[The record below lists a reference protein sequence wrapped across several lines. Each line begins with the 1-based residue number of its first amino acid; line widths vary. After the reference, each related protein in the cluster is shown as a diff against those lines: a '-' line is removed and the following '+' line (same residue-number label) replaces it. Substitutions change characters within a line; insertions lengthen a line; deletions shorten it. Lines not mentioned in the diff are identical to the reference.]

1 MIEIL
6 KGEENQHNRLTLL
19 AMIVLGVFLILVSNI
34 LIIRSKEETDLLSKQ
49 VLRFHVVA
57 NSDTTEDQLLKQKVK
72 DEIIEY
78 IEPLMSESKSLDETR
93 KILSE
98 ALPEIEK
105 ITRETIETWGKDYGV
120 HVTIDEANFPTKS
133 YGDIIL
139 PAGEYEACRI
149 IIGEGRG
156 ENWWCVMY
164 PPLCYIDAASGV
176 VPLEGKEQLQ
186 KELTEEQYK
195 LVESN
200 NQERKYQIKFKI
212 VDTINSIFCKDNYKT
227 KR

>member
-34 LIIRSKEETDLLSKQ
+34 LIIKSKEETDLLSKQ

-105 ITRETIETWGKDYGV
+105 ITKETIETWGKDYRV

-186 KELTEEQYK
+186 QELTEEQYK

-200 NQERKYQIKFKI
+200 NQERKYQVKFKI